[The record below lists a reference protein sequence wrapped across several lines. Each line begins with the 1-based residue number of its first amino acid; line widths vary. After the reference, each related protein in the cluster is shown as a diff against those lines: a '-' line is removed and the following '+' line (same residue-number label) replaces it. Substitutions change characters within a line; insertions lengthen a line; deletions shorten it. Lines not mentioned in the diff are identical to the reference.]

1 MGGNVVRGWKS
12 KLILL
17 LIVYFAG
24 FASAV
29 YMLAP
34 MAGEEDEYDGQLTM
48 GRRIGRFDVSS
59 LKSEEFNCRA
69 KKCMT
74 KMKEITGELAV
85 YLRNKFDAREVASRT
100 DI

>member
-1 MGGNVVRGWKS
+1 MRGWKT
-12 KLILL
+12 KLIFLL
-17 LIVYFAG
+17 VVYFTG

-34 MAGEEDEYDGQLTM
+34 MAGEEYDGRLIM

-69 KKCMT
+69 EKCMT
-74 KMKEITGELAV
+74 KMKKITGELAV
-85 YLRNKFDAREVASRT
+85 YLRDKFDSREVASRT

>member
-1 MGGNVVRGWKS
+1 MRGWKS

-17 LIVYFAG
+17 LVVYFAG

-34 MAGEEDEYDGQLTM
+34 MAGEEYNGQLTM
-48 GRRIGRFDVSS
+48 GQRMGRFDVSS
-59 LKSEEFNCRA
+59 LKSEEFNCRVE
-69 KKCMT
+69 KCMT
-74 KMKEITGELAV
+74 KMKEIAGELAV
-85 YLRNKFDAREVASRT
+85 YLKNKFDAREVASKT